1 MASEWVLWFDAR
13 CSTSKRALELLRER
27 GVEPSLRRFLEE
39 PPTPE
44 ELGALVMKLGVPP
57 HAIARTDADEYQAL
71 RLSERTDDAALLRT
85 LAQHP
90 RIIERPILVAGDR
103 AIVARPAERVLDLLP
118 DDPGSSDILRRVR
131 PHPG

>member
-1 MASEWVLWFDAR
+1 
-13 CSTSKRALELLRER
+13 
-27 GVEPSLRRFLEE
+27 
-39 PPTPE
+39 
-44 ELGALVMKLGVPP
+44 MKLGVAP

-118 DDPGSSDILRRVR
+118 QDAGIADVSGRVR
-131 PHPG
+131 TYPG